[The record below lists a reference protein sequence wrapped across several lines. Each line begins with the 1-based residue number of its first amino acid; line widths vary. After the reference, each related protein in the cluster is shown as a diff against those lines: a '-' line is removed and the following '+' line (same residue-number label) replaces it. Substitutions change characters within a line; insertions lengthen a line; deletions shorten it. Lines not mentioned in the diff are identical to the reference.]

1 MKRTIITLASAATG
15 LALALALATPA
26 TAGTASHT
34 LASSAGPL
42 ASPASSAAATTPD
55 TGPTPQQQSALDRY
69 LADATSSVP
78 LKVPALKVPAQP
90 NPAQPSPAQPNAT
103 TSSVRVITVTA
114 GRRIIHTHGT
124 TQLWSSNT
132 LEWYWNSSRIASST
146 GWQDVGY
153 AFPNTASK
161 GGIKRTLVTN
171 TDHNWRGTVT
181 IGIGTPTPWG
191 NVDVYKTSVTD
202 TYQLKRGG
210 SYIVN

>member
-1 MKRTIITLASAATG
+1 VIPAAI
-15 LALALALATPA
+15 P
-26 TAGTASHT
+26 
-34 LASSAGPL
+34 
-42 ASPASSAAATTPD
+42 AATTSD
-55 TGPTPQQQSALDRY
+55 TAPTPQQQSALDQY
-69 LADATSSVP
+69 LADAASSV
-78 LKVPALKVPAQP
+78 ALKV
-90 NPAQPSPAQPNAT
+90 PAQPNAT
-103 TSSVRVITVTA
+103 TSSVKVVTVTA

-132 LEWYWNSSRIASST
+132 LEWYWNSSQIASST

-161 GGIKRTLVTN
+161 GGIKRTLKTD

-202 TYQLKRGG
+202 NYQLKRGG